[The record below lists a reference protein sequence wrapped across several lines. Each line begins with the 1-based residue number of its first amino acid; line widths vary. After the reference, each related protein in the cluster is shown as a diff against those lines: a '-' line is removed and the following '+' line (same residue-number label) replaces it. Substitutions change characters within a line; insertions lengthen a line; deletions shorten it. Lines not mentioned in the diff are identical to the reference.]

1 MSTSIGTP
9 HSAALPRL
17 GRGRAVA
24 AGGLIA
30 IAAIAYQLLTEH
42 RIASLGLFALAL
54 ALGAVFLLAEFGYTG
69 AFRAWLRHGDGAALA
84 AGILVALVAA
94 LVIVP
99 VSALVDG
106 YGGFIAPIGLPV
118 IGGAALFGVGMQL
131 ANGCGSGTLYA
142 AGGGSRRMWVTL
154 PFFCLG
160 GLAGSLV
167 LPAALRLPALPAVS
181 LAAQFG
187 PWGGLA
193 ATLALGAA
201 LIALVLR
208 RGPRPTP
215 RQIGIAVLIGALAGG
230 AFLLSGLPW
239 GITTGLT
246 LWGAK
251 IASMLGADLAHT
263 TYWSWDGPKQD
274 LAGSI
279 LHQDSSLM
287 DLGLILGATL
297 AASWRGS
304 FLAQRVPPARQ
315 LLAAALG
322 GLAMGFG
329 ARLAFGCNIGALVG
343 GIASGSLHG
352 FVWFFAALAGNW
364 LGIRLRPRFGLA

>member
-1 MSTSIGTP
+1 MSTSIFAP
-9 HSAALPRL
+9 RAALPSLARERL
-17 GRGRAVA
+17 VMAGAFAALAVVA
-24 AGGLIA
+24 FKLLGEHAYGL
-30 IAAIAYQLLTEH
+30 
-42 RIASLGLFALAL
+42 LGLFALAC
-54 ALGAVFLLAEFGYTG
+54 ALGAAFLLTEFGYSS
-69 AFRAWLRHGDGAALA
+69 AFRAYLRQGDGAGLA

-94 LVIVP
+94 LVVVP
-99 VSALVDG
+99 VSARVPG
-106 YGGFIAPIGLPV
+106 YGGFVAPLGLPV
-118 IGGAALFGVGMQL
+118 VGGAALFGVGMQL

-160 GLAGSLV
+160 GLLGSLV
-167 LPAALRLPALPAVS
+167 LPAAMRLPALPAVG
-181 LAAQFG
+181 LGDRFG

-193 ATLALGAA
+193 ATLVLGAA
-201 LIALVLR
+201 LIGLVLR
-208 RGPRPTP
+208 RGPRPSV
-215 RQIGIAVLIGALAGG
+215 RLLGAAVAIGGLAGG
-230 AFLLSGLPW
+230 VFLVSGVPW

-251 IASMLGADLAHT
+251 AATAIGIDLSHT
-263 TYWSWDGPKQD
+263 VFWSWDGPRHD

-287 DLGLILGATL
+287 DLGLILGATV
-297 AASWRGS
+297 AATWRGG
-304 FLAQRVPPARQ
+304 FLRQRVPPARQ

-329 ARLAFGCNIGALVG
+329 ARLGFGCNIGGLVG

-352 FVWFFAALAGNW
+352 FLWFFAALAGNW
-364 LGIRLRPRFGLA
+364 LGIRLRPRFGLS